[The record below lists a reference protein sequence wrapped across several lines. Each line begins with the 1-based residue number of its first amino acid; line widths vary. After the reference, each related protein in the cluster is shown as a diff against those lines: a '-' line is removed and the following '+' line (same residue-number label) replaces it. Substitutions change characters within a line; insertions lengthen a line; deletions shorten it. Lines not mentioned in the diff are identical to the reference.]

1 MTTATGPADIRPFTI
16 AIDDADL
23 DDLRERLGR
32 TRFPQPL
39 PGDDWDLGVPI
50 GYLRELVD
58 YWRETYDWRREEARL
73 NELPH
78 FLTEIDGQQIHFVH
92 VRSEREDATPL
103 LLTHG
108 WPGSFVE
115 FLELIERLRGDFHL
129 VVPSLP
135 GFAFSSPL
143 REAGWDTARIA
154 RAWIELMDRLGYARF
169 GVQGGDL
176 GAGVSPEIG
185 RVVPD
190 RVIGVHVN
198 GSVGV
203 PLHGPDEAERATYTP
218 LEADRLAQVEA
229 FMNEQFGYIAI
240 QSTRPQLIGVALTDS
255 PVGQLAWI
263 LDKFREWTHPR
274 SALPDTIVDRD
285 RLLTNVM
292 LYWLTRT
299 AGSAA
304 YVGYAQ
310 EAGWGVPVEKSPVPT
325 AAIMFAHDVG
335 IRRYAEAEHTIV
347 RWTDVEGRGGHFAAL
362 EEPEL
367 LAADIE
373 EFFASLS

>member
-1 MTTATGPADIRPFTI
+1 MTTATSTDIRPFTI
-16 AIDDADL
+16 AIEDGDL
-23 DDLRERLGR
+23 DDLQERLAR
-32 TRFPQPL
+32 TRFPAPL
-39 PGDDWDLGVPI
+39 PGDDWDTGVPV

-58 YWRETYDWRREEARL
+58 YWQHTYDWRREEAQL
-73 NELPH
+73 NRLPH

-92 VRSEREDATPL
+92 LRSDRTAATPL

-135 GFAFSSPL
+135 GFAFSGPVTD
-143 REAGWDTARIA
+143 AGWDKARIA
-154 RAWIELMDRLGYARF
+154 RAWVELMDRLGYARF
-169 GVQGGDL
+169 GVQGGDI
-176 GAGVSPEIG
+176 GAAVSPEVA
-185 RVVPD
+185 RVAPD
-190 RVIGVHVN
+190 RVIGVHLN
-198 GSVGV
+198 GNVGM
-203 PLHGPDEAERATYTP
+203 PLHGPDETERATLTP
-218 LEADRLAQVEA
+218 LEADRLARVEA
-229 FMNEQFGYIAI
+229 FMNEEFGYIAI
-240 QSTRPQLIGVALTDS
+240 QSTRPQLIGAALVDS
-255 PVGQLAWI
+255 PVGLLAWI
-263 LDKFREWTHPR
+263 VDKFRQWTHPR
-274 SALPDTIVDRD
+274 SVLPDQIIDRD

-292 LYWLTRT
+292 LYWLTGT

-310 EAGWGVPVEKSPVPT
+310 ETSWGVPVEKSPVPT
-325 AAIMFAHDVG
+325 AVIVFAHDAGV
-335 IRRYAEAEHTIV
+335 RRYAEVDHTIV

-362 EEPEL
+362 EEPDL

>member
-23 DDLRERLGR
+23 DDLRERLSR
-32 TRFPQPL
+32 TRFPAPL
-39 PGDDWDLGVPI
+39 PGDDWDTGVPI

-58 YWRETYDWRREEARL
+58 YWREAYDWRREEARL
-73 NELPH
+73 NELPQ
-78 FLTEIDGQQIHFVH
+78 FLTDIDGQQIHFVH
-92 VRSEREDATPL
+92 VRAEQEDATPL

-154 RAWIELMDRLGYARF
+154 RAWIELMDRLGYPRF

-203 PLHGPDEAERATYTP
+203 PLHGPDEAERASYTP

-292 LYWLTRT
+292 LYWLTGT

-310 EAGWGVPVEKSPVPT
+310 EAGWGVPVEKSAVPT

-335 IRRYAEAEHTIV
+335 IRRYAETEHTIV

-367 LAADIE
+367 LATDIE
-373 EFFASLS
+373 EFFAGRS

>member
-32 TRFPQPL
+32 TRFPAPL
-39 PGDDWDLGVPI
+39 PGDDWDTGVPI

-58 YWRETYDWRREEARL
+58 YWRDAYDWRREEARL

-92 VRSEREDATPL
+92 VRAEREDATPL

-292 LYWLTRT
+292 LYWLTGT

-335 IRRYAEAEHTIV
+335 VRRYAEAEHTIV

>member
-1 MTTATGPADIRPFTI
+1 MTTTATSTDIRPFTI
-16 AIDDADL
+16 AIADGDL
-23 DDLRERLGR
+23 DDLHERLAR
-32 TRFPQPL
+32 TRFPAPL
-39 PGDDWDLGVPI
+39 PGDDWDTGVPV

-58 YWRETYDWRREEARL
+58 YWQHTYDWRREEARL
-73 NELPH
+73 NRLPH
-78 FLTEIDGQQIHFVH
+78 YLTEIDGQQIHFVH
-92 VRSEREDATPL
+92 VRSDREDATPL

-135 GFAFSSPL
+135 GFAFSSPVSD
-143 REAGWDTARIA
+143 AGWDTARIA
-154 RAWIELMDRLGYARF
+154 WAWVELMDRLGYARF
-169 GVQGGDL
+169 GVQGGDI
-176 GAGVSPEIG
+176 GAAVSPEVG
-185 RVVPD
+185 RVAPD

-198 GSVGV
+198 GNLGM
-203 PLHGPDEAERATYTP
+203 PLHGPDEAERATLTP
-218 LEADRLAQVEA
+218 LEADRLARVEA
-229 FMNEQFGYIAI
+229 FMNTEFGYIAI
-240 QSTRPQLIGVALTDS
+240 QSTRPQLIGTALVDS

-263 LDKFREWTHPR
+263 VDKFRQWTHPQ
-274 SALPDTIVDRD
+274 SVLPDQIIDRD

-292 LYWLTRT
+292 IYWLTGT

-310 EAGWGVPVEKSPVPT
+310 EAGWGEPAEKSPVPT
-325 AAIMFAHDVG
+325 AVIVFAHDAG

-347 RWTDVEGRGGHFAAL
+347 RWTDIEGRGGHFAAL
-362 EEPEL
+362 EETEL

-373 EFFASLS
+373 EFFAGRT

>member
-1 MTTATGPADIRPFTI
+1 M
-16 AIDDADL
+16 
-23 DDLRERLGR
+23 
-32 TRFPQPL
+32 
-39 PGDDWDLGVPI
+39 
-50 GYLRELVD
+50 
-58 YWRETYDWRREEARL
+58 
-73 NELPH
+73 
-78 FLTEIDGQQIHFVH
+78 
-92 VRSEREDATPL
+92 
-103 LLTHG
+103 
-108 WPGSFVE
+108 E

-154 RAWIELMDRLGYARF
+154 RAWIELMDRLGYDRF

-240 QSTRPQLIGVALTDS
+240 QSTRPQL
-255 PVGQLAWI
+255 
-263 LDKFREWTHPR
+263 
-274 SALPDTIVDRD
+274 SASR
-285 RLLTNVM
+285 
-292 LYWLTRT
+292 
-299 AGSAA
+299 
-304 YVGYAQ
+304 
-310 EAGWGVPVEKSPVPT
+310 
-325 AAIMFAHDVG
+325 
-335 IRRYAEAEHTIV
+335 
-347 RWTDVEGRGGHFAAL
+347 
-362 EEPEL
+362 
-367 LAADIE
+367 
-373 EFFASLS
+373 